1 MTKTEILKLFIAVII
16 FAAVIAVVAVLGR
29 IDTAQTIQL
38 IITFVLVLVTVAYV
52 LRTAE
57 IAKATR
63 QQADAS
69 VKMAEEMKQQR
80 YDAVRPI
87 VDIVIKEQSITAQES
102 ISQAYGAKPKDLPC
116 KLRNVGV
123 GPAIKVYSF
132 IEDID
137 DPDGNPRRW
146 DFGILPSAARKGE
159 MEYTQE
165 MRLLLMQ
172 KDNQR
177 ALVAHYED
185 VYGNTFESIREVN
198 LDKVIRSRGPVKICR
213 KAKKETKI

>member
-63 QQADAS
+63 QQANAS
-69 VKMAEEMKQQR
+69 MKMAEEMKQQR

-116 KLRNVGV
+116 QLRNVGV
-123 GPAIKVYSF
+123 GPAIRVHSF

-146 DFGILPSAARKGE
+146 DFGILPVA

-172 KDNQR
+172 RDNQR
-177 ALVAHYED
+177 TLVAYYED
-185 VYGNTFESIREVN
+185 IYGNTFESIREVN
-198 LDKVIRSRGPVKICR
+198 LDEVVRSRGP
-213 KAKKETKI
+213 TKIRKITEEE